1 MYGDIYY
8 NIEKSPHHFVYCD
21 YDFYFSS
28 SLNLNK
34 FLKNVDSYIE
44 VEQDKLKSRYKVKL
58 TDNIVLAFSYYR
70 KIEKRGF
77 KVLTHTGQRIKL
89 KDVLGE

>member
-8 NIEKSPHHFVYCD
+8 NIEKSPHHFIYHD

-34 FLKNVDSYIE
+34 FLKVVDSYIE
-44 VEQDKLKSRYKVKL
+44 NEQEKLKSRYKVKL
-58 TDNIVLAFSYYR
+58 TDDILLAFSCYR

-77 KVLTHTGQRIKL
+77 KVLKHGVRINL
-89 KDVLGE
+89 KDLLGE

>member
-1 MYGDIYY
+1 MYGEIYY
-8 NIEKSPHHFVYCD
+8 NIEKSPHHFVYHD

-34 FLKNVDSYIE
+34 FLKVVDSYIE
-44 VEQDKLKSRYKVKL
+44 NEQEKLKSRYKVKL
-58 TDNIVLAFSYYR
+58 TDDIVLAFSCYR

-77 KVLTHTGQRIKL
+77 KVLKHGARIKL
-89 KDVLGE
+89 KDLLGE